1 MREVEERL
9 FHTNL
14 FSIITHGTEVRL
26 GTITGE
32 FDHYLNWKDI
42 FSEEYRTIEIAP
54 GEGRQEGTGKAF
66 VSVYPHQFLHST
78 YLSQLHCSWGNLKPL
93 TLEVG
98 QETV

>member
-1 MREVEERL
+1 
-9 FHTNL
+9 
-14 FSIITHGTEVRL
+14 VRL

-66 VSVYPHQFLHST
+66 VSVYPHQFLRST
-78 YLSQLHCSWGNLKPL
+78 Y
-93 TLEVG
+93 
-98 QETV
+98 